1 MPGLTLTRESATR
14 SYVYNVLG
22 ERLCKTIEP
31 ETASTVQDYDAANNV
46 TWRAS
51 GVALPAT
58 TSCDRASVPANKKVS
73 FGYDTLNRLTS
84 TTYSDASPGITRS
97 YTPDG
102 LPLVISSNGAVWTN
116 TYNKR
121 RLNERESLVYGG
133 ATYNLD
139 RVYDANASLSSLK
152 YPVDNLTVAYSP
164 NALGEAQQVGAY
176 ANTITYHP
184 NGAVASFNYGN
195 GVYHSLAQNTRGL
208 PQQAAD
214 AGVLNDTYT
223 YDQNGN
229 VASITDLQLGVTSRS
244 MGYDALDRLTAVSD
258 PGLWGNATYSYDGLD
273 NLTGATLTAGAT
285 ARTTV
290 HNFPDPA
297 TNRLM
302 SISGPAGYSFSYA
315 YDSQG
320 NIIQRG
326 VQAYLFDQ
334 GNRMKSATG
343 KATYGYDGLG
353 HRVSVVGTDSVNR
366 VQVYSQGGQLL
377 YAGPSGATGSKYI
390 YLHNHMIA
398 EVGASA
404 TQYDHTDGL
413 GSPVALTNASGAVFS
428 RTRYE
433 PYGFTANGDVPKIGF
448 TGHVNDSDTGLV
460 YMQQRYY
467 DPIAGRMLSID
478 PVTTDANTGGS
489 FNRYVYANNSPYK
502 YIDPDGRQTTI
513 VEGTY
518 DAMGNAQ
525 NLTAPDFKV
534 HLYAGA
540 VGVGLV
546 ATTGVAVIAGATA
559 EAAIVGGTVAKGASI
574 VAKEAKVAET
584 VAVRTTQAGDK
595 AARITKSD
603 GSVIDISPARV
614 KEYVPNTHPNA
625 PAGTLDKVKFENSL
639 PGSKGFKREPTAAEL
654 SILKDAK

>member
-1 MPGLTLTRESATR
+1 M
-14 SYVYNVLG
+14 
-22 ERLCKTIEP
+22 
-31 ETASTVQDYDAANNV
+31 
-46 TWRAS
+46 
-51 GVALPAT
+51 
-58 TSCDRASVPANKKVS
+58 PANKKVS

-244 MGYDALDRLTAVSD
+244 MGYDALDRLSAVSD

-377 YAGPSGATGSKYI
+377 YAGPTGATGSKYI
-390 YLHNHMIA
+390 YLHNHVIA
-398 EVGASA
+398 EVGASG

-433 PYGFTANGDVPKIGF
+433 PYGLTANGDVPKIGF

-489 FNRYVYANNSPYK
+489 FNRYAYANNSPYK
-502 YIDPDGRQTTI
+502 YIDPDGRFGVLGAAIGAGIEIGIQLHT
-513 VEGTY
+513 EGRV
-518 DAMGNAQ
+518 N
-525 NLTAPDFKV
+525 NLTAVFV
-534 HLYAGA
+534 AGGVGVVTGGLGGVIGKAAASGAITTGRAVVAASA
-540 VGVGLV
+540 VG
-546 ATTGVAVIAGATA
+546 AAAGATGKVVEGA
-559 EAAIVGGTVAKGASI
+559 VTGKGASSGEVAVAAVAGAAGGAAGAKIGLSALAKVERLAARPGIAGHVGTTTQAAIQQGGTVTEAS
-574 VAKEAKVAET
+574 VT
-584 VAVRTTQAGDK
+584 AGQK
-595 AARITKSD
+595 A
-603 GSVIDISPARV
+603 GQ
-614 KEYVPNTHPNA
+614 
-625 PAGTLDKVKFENSL
+625 
-639 PGSKGFKREPTAAEL
+639 TATDTASSYTEKK
-654 SILKDAK
+654 INQ